1 MNPRMQH
8 PAALV
13 PGALDALYALGVATR
28 NCGLPPRLIGLVQLR
43 ASQINGCVV
52 TMDSHPKLLQASG
65 EMQERLDS
73 VAGWRSTGLFTPA
86 ERSALAL
93 TEAVTRLADTDDP
106 VPDEIWAEATRH
118 YDQVN
123 LAGLL
128 LAISTITLWNQLN
141 VATRQVAGVWE

>member
-1 MNPRMQH
+1 MNPRMKH

-28 NCGLPPRLIGLVQLR
+28 NSGVSPRTIGLVQLR

-52 TMDSHPKLLQASG
+52 TMESHPKFLQAGG
-65 EMQERLDS
+65 EAPERL
-73 VAGWRSTGLFTPA
+73 AALAIWRSTELFTPA

-93 TEAVTRLADTDDP
+93 TEAVSRLADKADP
-106 VPDEIWAEATRH
+106 VPDEIWDEAARH
-118 YDQVN
+118 YDQTN

-128 LAISTITLWNQLN
+128 LAISTINLWNRLN
-141 VATRQVAGVWE
+141 VATRQVAGVWD